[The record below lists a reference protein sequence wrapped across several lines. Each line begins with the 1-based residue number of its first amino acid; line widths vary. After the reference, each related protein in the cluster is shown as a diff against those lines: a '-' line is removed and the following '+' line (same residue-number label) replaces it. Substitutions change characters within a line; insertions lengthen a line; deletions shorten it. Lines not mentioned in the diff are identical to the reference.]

1 MTTPGRHKMTHRAV
15 ESVLTSLALFLDDS
29 CSPHNKINVF
39 SSTSKLYFF
48 LLKITTSL
56 QMALAYFGDVE
67 PSCGQFPGQAGSC
80 SQDPWNEAGGSLRL
94 SLSPALCL
102 WPDLVLQSVTVCHT
116 CVSSE
121 LMSHGRAGAL
131 GVPHPT
137 PLTGCPPHSGRPN
150 LLTSQASA
158 PGPRAL

>member
-1 MTTPGRHKMTHRAV
+1 MTTPGRHKMAHRAV

-29 CSPHNKINVF
+29 CRPHNKINVF

-80 SQDPWNEAGGSLRL
+80 SQDPRNGAVSKPRTLPPARPCAPVSD
-94 SLSPALCL
+94 SLSHPCL
-102 WPDLVLQSVTVCHT
+102 L
-116 CVSSE
+116 
-121 LMSHGRAGAL
+121 
-131 GVPHPT
+131 
-137 PLTGCPPHSGRPN
+137 
-150 LLTSQASA
+150 
-158 PGPRAL
+158 